1 MNEGEHASPQ
11 SRRGKCPPIQQT
23 ALSPF
28 RFSLALV
35 TLIASTA
42 LPNLALGQALESG
55 EGPVLMLA
63 ERVDVDEPRQ
73 IVTAIGDVEITR
85 GNRRLLADK
94 VRYYQVEDRIEA
106 VGNVTLLEPGG
117 QAIYAD
123 LMEISGDL
131 KDGVIEELRA
141 RLDKNSRLAAT
152 SATLIDGAR
161 TEMDQAVYSPC
172 PICEEEE
179 STPLWQIT
187 ASKVTHDDEAK
198 DVTYNHAFFELYGV
212 PVLYTPYFSHP
223 DPSVDRRS
231 GFLSPSFGSD
241 TELGFVLET
250 PYHFALAPNYDVTIS
265 PIITTKEG
273 VAFAGEYRHRL
284 RNGRYDL
291 GGSITRGSEPEN
303 DGDDQATRDEFRG
316 HIEGDGK
323 FALGGG
329 WDWGYDLLVASDDT
343 YLSRYD
349 FSDLDILENRLF
361 IERTSGRNYYA
372 ANSYAFQGLR
382 EADDQGLIPFA
393 LPLLDVE
400 LSSDPMIF
408 GSRFFLDSS
417 LLALNRT
424 DGLDTRRFS
433 TTGGW
438 ELPWL
443 GGLGDQY
450 RLSLSLRGDYYD
462 LDGDPDTL
470 SDDGRRTES
479 RLIPRATL
487 DWNWPWVGDTFGITP
502 VVEPISSL
510 TLAPTGLND
519 DDIPNEDSLD
529 LEFDDTNLFEE
540 SRFPGLDQV
549 EEGSRVSYGLRFAGI
564 GDQGEVVNTLFGQS
578 FRLQKDDQFDAD
590 SGLDGRFTDYVGR
603 IELTPADWLNARYRF
618 RLDRDSFE
626 PVRNEVLAAVGPSS
640 LRLSVNYLSLEDDP
654 SVSEEEFRA
663 REEITAGLQLGLGSG
678 LTVRAQTRRDLKAD
692 RTVANTYGLIYRH
705 PCLVLIAGVE
715 RLFTENRDAGDGTT
729 ISLRLTFQNLGE
741 VGGETS
747 AFGF

>member
-1 MNEGEHASPQ
+1 VRSAFW
-11 SRRGKCPPIQQT
+11 R
-23 ALSPF
+23 
-28 RFSLALV
+28 SLALV
-35 TLIASTA
+35 PLIAFTS
-42 LPNLALGQALESG
+42 LPNVAASQVLESG

-63 ERVDVDEPRQ
+63 EHVDVDEPRQ

-94 VRYYQVEDRIEA
+94 VRYYQAEDRIEA

-141 RLDKNSRLAAT
+141 RLDKDSRLAAT
-152 SATLIDGAR
+152 SARLIDGAR

-172 PICEEEE
+172 PLCEEDEE

-187 ASKVTHDDEAK
+187 ASKVTHDDESK

-212 PVLYTPYFSHP
+212 PVFYTPYFSHP

-231 GFLSPSFGSD
+231 GFLSPSFGTD

-250 PYHFALAPNYDVTIS
+250 PYHFALAPNYDVTVS

-273 VAFAGEYRHRL
+273 VALAGEFRHRL

-291 GGSITRGSEPEN
+291 GGSVTRGSEPEN
-303 DGDDQATRDEFRG
+303 NDDDQATRDEFRG

-329 WDWGYDLLVASDDT
+329 WDWGYDLFVASDDT

-361 IERTSGRNYYA
+361 IERTNGRNYYA
-372 ANSYAFQGLR
+372 VNSYAFQGLR

-400 LSSDPMIF
+400 LSSEPMIY
-408 GSRFFLDSS
+408 GSRFFLDSN

-424 DGLDTRRFS
+424 DGLDTRRLS

-450 RLSLSLRGDYYD
+450 RLRLSLRGDYYD

-470 SDDGRRTES
+470 SDEGRRTEA

-487 DWNWPWVGDTFGITP
+487 DWNWPWVGDTLGLTP
-502 VVEPISSL
+502 VIEPVSSL

-578 FRLQKDDQFDAD
+578 FRLQKDNQFDAD

-603 IELTPADWLNARYRF
+603 IELSPTDWLKARYRF
-618 RLDRDSFE
+618 RLDRESFA
-626 PVRNEVLAAVGPSS
+626 PVRNEVRAALGPSS
-640 LRLSVNYLSLEDDP
+640 LRLNVDYLSLEDDP

-663 REEITAGLQLGLGSG
+663 REEITAGLQLGLGQG
-678 LTVRAQTRRDLKAD
+678 LTVRAQTRRDLKAG

-705 PCLVLIAGVE
+705 PCLVLIAGIE

-729 ISLRLTFQNLGE
+729 VSLRLTFQNLGE